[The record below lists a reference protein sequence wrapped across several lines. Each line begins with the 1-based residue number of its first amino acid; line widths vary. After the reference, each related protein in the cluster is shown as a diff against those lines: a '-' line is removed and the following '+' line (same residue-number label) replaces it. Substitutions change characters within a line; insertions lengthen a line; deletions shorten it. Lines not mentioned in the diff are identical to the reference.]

1 MTDLK
6 VLDQYINGDE
16 IHIRYT
22 LKSDDIS
29 NGKTPFGK
37 PYNDRKGYFDENGRN
52 EETLSEI
59 RVNEICGG
67 YKILLTTQSND
78 LSEFGISLPIN
89 FMGKKN
95 GGGWENQYLLNSPYT
110 SLGNR
115 YKYCY
120 LSNPNGKN
128 LMIFPKGKCDGWKSD
143 YSSEFC
149 PGHFFL
155 ELEFL
160 ANFDKAYNTK
170 SNNKRLELYLFE
182 VSSFEEALEK
192 MCEALGVSA
201 LGFTLSAVKKGGMQT
216 LRVYGDCDTVVVNKK
231 KYFPKE
237 KRVQVCADRYGLIRA
252 VPYYKNK
259 RGMDCV
265 FYCYDDIVK
274 VCKRALDSVNDA
286 ELDRTDK
293 NLCEHHCWLSAM
305 LRYMQ
310 RYGKRGCGRF
320 FGRIERA
327 FSEIME
333 QDERKAIPR
342 RTVFNKPYKNEDSY
356 FIFQSNRIQ
365 ELLFGVTIFTD
376 AYKLTGKKIF
386 LEYAV
391 GGLNSVLSK
400 HFDNGMIY
408 TEFLNGGKEDY
419 TTVCCLIIPFV
430 DMAVLLKDTDT
441 ELSEK
446 FTRAVSLIAEYLY
459 NRNGFYTEAFVSE
472 ATEEEMEDGSISC
485 TALSLLYYCAKIKKE
500 DKYLQKAKQILDLHE
515 AWISNTPIAPCYHST
530 LRWWETF
537 WGGDATG
544 PSICFG
550 HAWTI
555 WRAEADYWYYYL
567 TKDEN
572 YRIKAYNGFA
582 SNFSKIDGKGG
593 MYSCYLL
600 DYIPGGG
607 FHENC
612 IDKIVPVRI
621 GKPEGRDS
629 GLSRY
634 ALVRAFDTVIEEN
647 FF

>member
-1 MTDLK
+1 MVPIHALNK
-6 VLDQYINGDE
+6 YINGDR
-16 IHIRYT
+16 IHVRYT
-22 LKSDDIS
+22 LKSD
-29 NGKTPFGK
+29 NLLEGQTPFGK
-37 PYNDRKGYFDENGRN
+37 PYNDRKGYFDEDGRN
-52 EETLSEI
+52 VETLSQI
-59 RVNEICGG
+59 RVAEVPKG
-67 YKILLTTQSND
+67 YQILLTTQSEE
-78 LSEFGISLPIN
+78 LSEFGLSLPIN

-110 SLGNR
+110 SLGNK
-115 YKYCY
+115 YKYCF

-128 LMIFPKGKCDGWKSD
+128 LMIFPKGKCDGWKCD
-143 YSSEFC
+143 YSSDFC

-160 ANFDKAYNTK
+160 ANFDRAYRTK
-170 SNNKRLELYLFE
+170 SHHKKLELYVLE
-182 VSSFEEALEK
+182 VSSFEEGLDE
-192 MCEALGVSA
+192 MCAVLGVPA
-201 LGFTLSAVKKGGMQT
+201 LTFPLSAVKKGGTQT
-216 LRVYGDCDTVVVNKK
+216 LCVHGNCDMVVVNNQT
-231 KYFPKE
+231 YYPE
-237 KRVQVCADRYGLIRA
+237 ANRVQVQADKYGLIRA
-252 VPYYKNK
+252 VPYYQNK
-259 RGMDCV
+259 RGLDCV

-274 VCKRALDSVNDA
+274 VYKRALDSVND
-286 ELDRTDK
+286 EQLNRTDK

-310 RYGKRGCGRF
+310 RYGTKGCDSF
-320 FGRIERA
+320 FQRIEKS

-333 QDERKAIPR
+333 QDETKAIPR
-342 RTVFNKPYKNEDSY
+342 RTVLNKPYKNEDSY
-356 FIFQSNRIQ
+356 FIFESNRIQ

-376 AYKLTGKKIF
+376 AYKLTGKPVF

-408 TEFLNGGKEDY
+408 TEYLNGGKEDY

-430 DMAVLLKDTDT
+430 DMAVLLRDSDPA
-441 ELSEK
+441 LSQR
-446 FTRAVSLIAEYLY
+446 FRQVSASIAAYLY
-459 NRNGFYTEAFVSE
+459 GRKGIHTEAFVSDQ
-472 ATEEEMEDGSISC
+472 TDPEMEDGSISC
-485 TALSLLYYCAKIKKE
+485 TALSLLYYCAKIE
-500 DKYLQKAKQILDLHE
+500 RVDKYIQRAKEILDLHD
-515 AWISNTPIAPCYHST
+515 AWISHTPIAPCYHST

-537 WGGDATG
+537 WNGDATG

-567 TKDEN
+567 TKDER
-572 YRIKAYNGFA
+572 YKIKAYNGFA
-582 SNFSKIDGKGG
+582 SNFSKIGSKGD

-607 FHENC
+607 FHKNC
-612 IDKIVPVRI
+612 SEKIVPVRI
-621 GKPEGRDS
+621 GRPKRRES

-634 ALVRAFDTVIEEN
+634 ALVRAIDTVLNEG